1 MLDQPFHFAPYLKS
15 VIWGGERIAPYKG
28 IKTDIRNIGESWEL
42 SAVPG
47 HVSVVDLGPF
57 KGKTLTELI
66 GQFGAELV
74 GKANYDKYGDTFPLL
89 VKIIDAQADLSVQ
102 VHPDDELARK
112 RHNCPGKTEMWHI
125 IDTAPGAKIYAG
137 LKERISP
144 DDYEKRV
151 AENTIMDV
159 IASYDS
165 APGDT
170 FFLPAG
176 RIHAIGAGNLLAE
189 IQQTS
194 DITYR
199 IYDYDRRDKDGNPRE
214 LHTEQARD
222 AIDYTV
228 YPTYKSAPE
237 GDELASCE
245 YFDVRR
251 MLLTDDPQPICQPRD
266 SFTIVVCLH
275 GEAEIYPQVIGDVI
289 PGISVFS
296 PESAAPILVR
306 QGETLLFPATMRNLT
321 ATGTGE
327 LLTVQS

>member
-1 MLDQPFHFAPYLKS
+1 MLDQPLHFTPYLKT
-15 VIWGGERIAPYKG
+15 VIWGGERIAPFKG
-28 IKTDIRNIGESWEL
+28 ITTDKTGIGESWEI

-47 HVSVVDLGPF
+47 HVSVVDRGPY
-57 KGKTLTELI
+57 KGRILTELI
-66 GQFGAELV
+66 EEFGPELL
-74 GKANYDKYGDTFPLL
+74 GEENFRRHGTSFPLL
-89 VKIIDAQADLSVQ
+89 IKLIDARDDLSVQ
-102 VHPDDELARK
+102 VHPDDRLAQQ

-125 IDTAPGAKIYAG
+125 IDTIPGAKIYAG
-137 LKERISP
+137 LKEKITP
-144 DDYEKRV
+144 EEYEKRV
-151 AENTIMDV
+151 ADNTIMEV

-214 LHTEQARD
+214 LHTFQARD

-228 YPTYKSAPE
+228 HSDYRSHPE
-237 GDELASCE
+237 GSLLAGCR

-251 MLLTDDPQPICQPRD
+251 LDIDSDSAATPIEHPRD
-266 SFTIVVCLH
+266 SFTIIMCLDGSADIAH
-275 GEAEIYPQVIGDVI
+275 GNGCVTTIHCGD
-289 PGISVFS
+289 
-296 PESAAPILVR
+296 
-306 QGETLLFPATMRNLT
+306 TLLYPATLRELT
-321 ATGTGE
+321 ASGTAT
-327 LLTVQS
+327 LLSVQS